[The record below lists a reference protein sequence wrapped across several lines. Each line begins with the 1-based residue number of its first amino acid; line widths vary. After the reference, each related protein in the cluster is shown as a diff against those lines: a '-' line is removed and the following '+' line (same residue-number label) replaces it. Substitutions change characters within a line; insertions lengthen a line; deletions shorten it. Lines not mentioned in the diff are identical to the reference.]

1 MSKTHPRFVKEF
13 MGEYIGDTRED
24 FAANLSRLMGRSL
37 EFQKLCNGDLD
48 FARHLLQA
56 HDSQETRRVL
66 IRTVPPFIEGSL
78 TYLRVLP
85 YLFPPLLE
93 RVPKDCTVLFAE
105 PMMKLRNRS
114 TAKDSIKRTLV
125 GIGVVAGIDI
135 PHNLM
140 GESGAQALMDTFEL
154 RDSLMHPRSI
164 DGFMVSD
171 DQIQAAHTGLH
182 WFNQYFASVF
192 SPMIE
197 VVKEISGASHSE
209 A

>member
-1 MSKTHPRFVKEF
+1 MSKTNPRFVKEF
-13 MGEYIGDTRED
+13 MGGYIGDTRED

-37 EFQKLCNGDLD
+37 EFLKLCNSDLD
-48 FARHLLQA
+48 FARRILQTQ
-56 HDSQETRRVL
+56 DSQEARRVL
-66 IRTVPPFIEGSL
+66 IRTVPPFIEGRL
-78 TYLRVLP
+78 NFLRVQP

-105 PMMKLRNRS
+105 PMMPLRNRS
-114 TAKDSIKRTLV
+114 TTKDSIKWTLV
-125 GIGVVAGIDI
+125 GIGKVAGIDI
-135 PHNLM
+135 PQNLM
-140 GESGAQALMDTFEL
+140 GESGAQALMATFDL
-154 RDSLMHPRSI
+154 RDSLMHPRSV

-182 WFNQYFASVF
+182 WFNQYFSSVF

-197 VVKEISGASHSE
+197 VVKEIAGGSHRE

>member
-1 MSKTHPRFVKEF
+1 MSKTNPRFVKEF

-37 EFQKLCNGDLD
+37 EFLKLCNDDLD
-48 FARHLLQA
+48 FAKQILRA
-56 HDSQETRRVL
+56 HDSQETRRIL
-66 IRTVPPFIEGSL
+66 IRTVPPFIEGKL
-78 TYLRVLP
+78 TYLRTQP

-93 RVPKDCTVLFAE
+93 KVPKDCEVLFAE

-114 TAKDSIKRTLV
+114 SAKDSIKRTLV

-154 RDSLMHPRSI
+154 RDSLMHPQSI
-164 DGFMVSD
+164 EGFTVSD
-171 DQIQAAHTGLH
+171 DQIQAAHTGLR
-182 WFNQYFASVF
+182 WFEQYFASVF
-192 SPMIE
+192 APMIK
-197 VVKEISGASHSE
+197 VAKEISGGSSCRP
-209 A
+209 